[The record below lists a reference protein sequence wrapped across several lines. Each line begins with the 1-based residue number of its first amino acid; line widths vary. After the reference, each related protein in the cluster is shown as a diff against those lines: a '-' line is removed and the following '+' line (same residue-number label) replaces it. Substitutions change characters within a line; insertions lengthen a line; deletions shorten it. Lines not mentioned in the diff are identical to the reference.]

1 MSAIAERPTER
12 RYTLGDVLRELATSG
27 VKRSASSLRRLE
39 EHGVIAPLRTP
50 GLGLRLYSDEDIA
63 KARAAFGGD
72 VAA

>member
-1 MSAIAERPTER
+1 MGAMAEATRER
-12 RYTLGDVLRELATSG
+12 RYTIGEVVDELASSG

-50 GLGLRLYSDEDIA
+50 GLGLRLYSEEDIA